1 MSDAPPQRRLADP
14 KTGRLFRMVRP
25 VRSFAPP
32 PRAIRKAQLD
42 NLAVLP
48 ASLLPFKAEY
58 QAIANQQAPG
68 TTLVV
73 LPMGNSLP
81 RRALERIVTRMR
93 TRGQPV
99 SVIQVAGHRR

>member
-1 MSDAPPQRRLADP
+1 MSAAPPQRRATDP
-14 KTGRLFRMVRP
+14 KTGRLFRTVKP
-25 VRSFAPP
+25 VRCFAPP
-32 PRAIRKAQLD
+32 PRAVRTATLD

-73 LPMGNSLP
+73 LPLGNSLS
-81 RRALERIVTRMR
+81 RRALERVVTRLQA
-93 TRGQPV
+93 RGQPV
-99 SVIQVAGHRR
+99 SVVQVTVHRR